1 MNRWARWFCPKLAN
15 PPQEKTM
22 LNKIERFKSFVYTST
37 YIMLI
42 SGTEALVINIEPRRN
57 SRHVNPECGKRC
69 SAYDR

>member
-1 MNRWARWFCPKLAN
+1 
-15 PPQEKTM
+15 M